1 MPANHTWFRSFYL
14 IIFCCFITACNNS
27 VKHAAAKK
35 EADLYVLTDNIT
47 AIGDPRKVLPYIDSV
62 FNAQKSKTPYL
73 RAGRLMAYA
82 NYYYRIGLYP
92 KGVPYIDSATAILDV
107 QNLNDTSWTEPYCSA
122 YNLKGSI
129 LNGMSN
135 YKLAMDSY
143 FKVKEF
149 AEKADNACRI
159 MNQVNNSIGHIL
171 YKQQKYE
178 DAKKY
183 FKMALRQLL
192 GCSAIKYKVNAE
204 QELLDNIALC
214 FSKQNNAD
222 SGLAY
227 YRKALYEIAKRPN
240 NFSADPMVNKDSR
253 ETAQGIVY
261 GNIAQ
266 ILVKQNKL
274 DSAELLF
281 KRNIALNGIRFKA
294 ARKDAQLSQMYLA
307 DLYNL
312 RQQYPKMKLMLADL
326 RQNLDTLKNDK
337 VELGWRRLM
346 AEYYSKNNL
355 PLEQIKYYDGYI
367 SLKDSLDEAQ
377 MAVNEADITQEFK
390 AQSAQLEIKLL
401 QKDNQLSHLYLWI
414 TIWLSLMALIIVALV
429 YYYYRQGKKNIRT
442 LTMLN
447 SEIGEQKDKLEFAVV
462 ELEKSN
468 TDKER
473 ILRVVAHDL
482 RDPIGGAAT
491 LINTVINEVMPDEYE
506 KQSLNLVEKTL
517 ANSLMLINELVELDL
532 GKEHILLN
540 KELTDINETVKH
552 CAALMQLIA
561 AKKSQKVQSS
571 TLPKP
576 LNVYIDSDKIERMLN
591 NLIGNAIKFSPAG
604 ETIGIELERKDKAVL
619 IAVKDNGIGVP
630 PQLQT
635 EVFNTLGA
643 TRRAGTAG
651 EKSFGLGL
659 SICRQI
665 AEAHNGRI
673 WVQSEPG
680 SGSNFYVELP
690 L

>member
-1 MPANHTWFRSFYL
+1 
-14 IIFCCFITACNNS
+14 
-27 VKHAAAKK
+27 
-35 EADLYVLTDNIT
+35 
-47 AIGDPRKVLPYIDSV
+47 
-62 FNAQKSKTPYL
+62 
-73 RAGRLMAYA
+73 
-82 NYYYRIGLYP
+82 
-92 KGVPYIDSATAILDV
+92 
-107 QNLNDTSWTEPYCSA
+107 
-122 YNLKGSI
+122 
-129 LNGMSN
+129 
-135 YKLAMDSY
+135 
-143 FKVKEF
+143 
-149 AEKADNACRI
+149 
-159 MNQVNNSIGHIL
+159 
-171 YKQQKYE
+171 
-178 DAKKY
+178 
-183 FKMALRQLL
+183 
-192 GCSAIKYKVNAE
+192 
-204 QELLDNIALC
+204 
-214 FSKQNNAD
+214 
-222 SGLAY
+222 
-227 YRKALYEIAKRPN
+227 
-240 NFSADPMVNKDSR
+240 
-253 ETAQGIVY
+253 
-261 GNIAQ
+261 
-266 ILVKQNKL
+266 
-274 DSAELLF
+274 
-281 KRNIALNGIRFKA
+281 
-294 ARKDAQLSQMYLA
+294 
-307 DLYNL
+307 
-312 RQQYPKMKLMLADL
+312 MLADL